1 MKQLPYIQTST
12 AIIGYSDSA
21 IAKNESNDCFVRAVA
36 SSFDCSYDTAH
47 SWVRQKFERVN
58 RKGTMYVASKMR
70 KMCDDKEKF
79 VDKSVKTIEGLSQI
93 VYKPKVKIKRTTV
106 NQFIKK
112 YPTGVYILIVKG
124 HAFTI
129 KNGAVIGNPEDS
141 KSIKKQIYDVF
152 EIC

>member
-12 AIIGYSDSA
+12 AIIGYSDSV
-21 IAKNESNDCFVRAVA
+21 IAKNEKNDCFVRAVA

-47 SWVRQKFERVN
+47 SWVREKFGRKN
-58 RKGTMYVASKMR
+58 RKGTMYVASNMR
-70 KMCDDKEKF
+70 KMCDDKEQF

-93 VYKPKVKIKRTTV
+93 VLKPKARLKRTTV

-124 HAFTI
+124 HAFTL
-129 KNGAVIGNPEDS
+129 KNGAVIGNKQDS
-141 KSIKKQIYDVF
+141 TSIKKQIYDAF
-152 EIC
+152 QIL

>member
-58 RKGTMYVASKMR
+58 RKGTMNVVSKMR
-70 KMCDDKEKF
+70 KMCDDKEQF
-79 VDKSVKTIEGLSQI
+79 VDKSVKSIEGLGEV
-93 VYKPKVKIKRTTV
+93 VYKPKVRFKRTTL

-124 HAFTI
+124 HAFTL
-129 KNGAVIGNPEDS
+129 KNGAVIGNEEDS
-141 KSIKKQIYDVF
+141 KSIKKNIYNAF

>member
-21 IAKNESNDCFVRAVA
+21 IAKNERNDCFVRAVA

-58 RKGTMYVASKMR
+58 RKGTMNVVSKMR
-70 KMCDDKEKF
+70 KMCDDKEQF
-79 VDKSVKTIEGLSQI
+79 VDKSVKSIEGLGEV
-93 VYKPKVKIKRTTV
+93 VYKPKVRFKRTTL

-112 YPTGVYILIVKG
+112 YPTGVYLLIVKG
-124 HAFTI
+124 HAFTL
-129 KNGAVIGNPEDS
+129 KNGAVIGNEQDS
-141 KSIKKQIYDVF
+141 KSIKKNIYNAF